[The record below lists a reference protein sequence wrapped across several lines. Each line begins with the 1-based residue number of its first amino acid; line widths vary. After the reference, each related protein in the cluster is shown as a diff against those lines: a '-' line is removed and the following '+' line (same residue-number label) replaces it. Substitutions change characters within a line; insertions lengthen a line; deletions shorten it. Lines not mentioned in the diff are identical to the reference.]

1 MIKLVRSTGLA
12 ASLVLVTA
20 GLASAQRSRGTL
32 GVPRVS
38 TTPPPSS
45 VTASPPSSGRGVL
58 RVPRYDAPSAA
69 APQGSLPRIVTHQG
83 SGYIRG
89 RSIGYGT
96 NGSGYRNGSNSGT
109 GSGFGTGASMSGG
122 FGHRFEPGSS
132 RRWRPGYTR
141 WGVGCGTCVS
151 VSFGGRSARFLG
163 SFSVGYPLFVPFYF
177 PYFYGYSTAVER
189 YVEPVVEEPYVPAPE
204 SERAASR
211 LIVIGG
217 GSVGGGDALTVET
230 AGDTVRLSW
239 LGANRPAREVRLF
252 VADSAQRQ
260 LATRSASP
268 AAPTATFE
276 VATLSAPVAF
286 AGVTVTFVDGVT
298 TTTMVPYR
306 AGSAVGRPR

>member
-1 MIKLVRSTGLA
+1 
-12 ASLVLVTA
+12 
-20 GLASAQRSRGTL
+20 
-32 GVPRVS
+32 
-38 TTPPPSS
+38 
-45 VTASPPSSGRGVL
+45 
-58 RVPRYDAPSAA
+58 
-69 APQGSLPRIVTHQG
+69 
-83 SGYIRG
+83 
-89 RSIGYGT
+89 
-96 NGSGYRNGSNSGT
+96 
-109 GSGFGTGASMSGG
+109 MSGG
-122 FGHRFEPGSS
+122 FGHRFEPGTS

-163 SFSVGYPLFVPFYF
+163 SFSVGYPLFVPFYL
-177 PYFYGYSTAVER
+177 PYFYGYSTTVER
-189 YVEPVVEEPYVPAPE
+189 YAEPVVDEPYVPAPE
-204 SERAASR
+204 PERAASK

-217 GSVGGGDALTVET
+217 GSGGGGDALTVET
-230 AGDTVRLSW
+230 VGDTVRLSW

-268 AAPTATFE
+268 SSPTATFE

-286 AGVTVTFVDGVT
+286 AGVTVTFMDGVT